1 MEYDLLEVDP
11 PGARDNRKMLLYS
24 LAALL
29 QELPLVTVQGL
40 PTVQRAVVKSEAED
54 KTRYAPFRLMVVQ
67 ATIETFVSKEI
78 GRHQPIFMS

>member
-1 MEYDLLEVDP
+1 MECDLLEVDP
-11 PGARDNRKMLLYS
+11 PGARENRKMLLYS

-54 KTRYAPFRLMVVQ
+54 KTRYAPLRLMVVQ
-67 ATIETFVSKEI
+67 ATVETYE
-78 GRHQPIFMS
+78 